1 MSWEPEGNI
10 KGPQGPPGDAVGAT
24 VASVFGRVGAVVAQA
39 GDYDVTKITNAVS
52 SLGAYKDPSWLQ
64 ELSWAKIT
72 GTPTFGNVLSV
83 FGRAGN
89 VVASQD
95 DYSFAQLKSKPT
107 TLAGYGITDAVEVP
121 LTFQGS
127 LARVA
132 NVVSLVNDNPTMA
145 VGSVQFYGVDTSGQR
160 GFHNFPTV
168 TIPVSSVFGRTG
180 AVVAAQD
187 DYTFAQLK
195 GKPTT
200 RAGYGITDAE
210 APLTFQL
217 SLARV
222 GDVVTLLGDVAT
234 PAASYYYG
242 TNASAQRGWFALPS
256 IGGGTGGVSSVFGRT
271 GAVVQKQDDYSFA
284 SLSGKPTTLA
294 GYGITDAY
302 TKSEVTA
309 AFAQISHT
317 HTFASITSKPT
328 TLAGYGITDAY
339 TKGEVSASFAPIARA
354 FPAGG
359 ATGQLIRKKT
369 DNDFDTDWNLPAN
382 FQDVVK
388 SNVTIT
394 GATAKNFGVG
404 NVLTPR
410 FSGKVLCILGTQLQT
425 TGGAYATQCGIHYAP
440 GALPANNTPAT
451 ASPYAGNIYQTI
463 ANAPSDGVTFVALVT
478 GLTIGT
484 QYWFDLQGQNSNA
497 AAVCTAILPVVTLIE
512 IP

>member
-39 GDYDVTKITNAVS
+39 GDYDVTKVTNAIS
-52 SLGAYKDPSWLQ
+52 SVGAYADPPWLTS
-64 ELSWAKIT
+64 LSWAKIT
-72 GTPTFGNVLSV
+72 GTPTFGGVLSV

-89 VVASQD
+89 VIAAQD

-107 TLAGYGITDAVEVP
+107 TRAGYGITDAEAP

-127 LARVA
+127 LARVQ

-210 APLTFQL
+210 APLTFQS

-222 GDVVTLLGDVAT
+222 GDVVTFLGDVAT

-242 TNASAQRGWFALPS
+242 TNASAQRGWFALPA
-256 IGGGTGGVSSVFGRT
+256 GGGLGGVSSVFGRT
-271 GAVVQKQDDYSFA
+271 GAVVAAKNDYSFA
-284 SLSGKPTTLA
+284 FLSATPTTIS

-302 TKSEVTA
+302 TKSEVSA

-317 HTFASITSKPT
+317 HTFSSLTSRPT

-339 TKGEVSASFAPIARA
+339 TKGEVSSSFAPIARA

-359 ATGQLIRKKT
+359 AIGQLIRKKSAT
-369 DNDFDTDWNLPAN
+369 DFDTDWSLPAN

-388 SNVTIT
+388 TNYTIT
-394 GATAKNFGVG
+394 GATGKNFGVG
-404 NVLTPR
+404 NVLTPT
-410 FSGKVLCILGTQLQT
+410 FSGKVLVILNTQLST
-425 TGGAYATQCGIHYAP
+425 TGGYITQCGLHYAA
-440 GALPANNTPAT
+440 GALPANNTPAVT
-451 ASPYAGNIYQTI
+451 SPYVGNIYQTA
-463 ANAPSDGVTFVALVT
+463 ANAPSDAVTFVALVT

-484 QYWFDLQGQNSNA
+484 QYWFDLQGQNTNA
-497 AAVCTAILPVVTLIE
+497 AAVCNAVLPVITLIE